1 MRVTPLDIIQK
12 EFKPARRGHDPDE
25 VRRFL
30 EEVRESLEE
39 VLKENQQL
47 RELVALRE
55 EEIATLRE
63 SELGIKDTLLLAR
76 QLAADV
82 RRAAHKEADVIVGE
96 ARIEAEQILVT
107 AHDEHRRITEH
118 IMRMRALRQHFFSGM
133 RALVDSQGRVLAEL
147 EAQADAPALGLA
159 TERLVLGE
167 PGQEP

>member
-12 EFKPARRGHDPDE
+12 DFDRVRRGFDPDA
-25 VRRFL
+25 VRQFL

-39 VLKENQQL
+39 VLEKNQQL
-47 RELVALRE
+47 KDLVLARD

-96 ARIEAEQILVT
+96 ARLEAEQILAT
-107 AHDEHRRITEH
+107 AHDEHRRTMEQ
-118 IMRMRALRQHFFSGM
+118 IMRLRAIRQHYFANM
-133 RALVDSQGRVLAEL
+133 RALVDSQAKVLTEI
-147 EAQADAPALGLA
+147 EAQSNALALPVQADGIESLEPPAE
-159 TERLVLGE
+159 T
-167 PGQEP
+167 